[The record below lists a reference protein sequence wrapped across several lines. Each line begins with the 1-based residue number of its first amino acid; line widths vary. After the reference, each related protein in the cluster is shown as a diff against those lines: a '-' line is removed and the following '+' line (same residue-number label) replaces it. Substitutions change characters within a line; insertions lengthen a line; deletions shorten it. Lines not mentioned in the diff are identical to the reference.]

1 VILYPSQLPGRRVH
15 WLLTVEVG
23 GVLMRMADDE
33 VDVVTDAGEVY
44 HYSAGLD
51 GIETTEG
58 IDLFGD
64 SVGQLSVPLEF
75 IAPPGVSVAQMVA
88 RGDDLSAGRG
98 ELARWVEGTTYEA
111 RRVVLVGG
119 LTDPEYGDDG
129 EAVSTSLE
137 ERLAYDETLTSGP
150 IASVTSATWDHT
162 SDLADE
168 WLDVPYPIVIGR
180 PGYQGGSAY
189 VTGSPAVWADHRD
202 DGGTLFGGRAVG
214 NVVVL
219 AGHHVSA
226 NYVYL
231 NHDEY
236 TTADKRFKVF
246 NGWDQ
251 AGQPIAF
258 VGWYLTTTSPDAF
271 EFSSSYA
278 YTWFIDPDPDTTSGG
293 PTVSFGSLYVD
304 LGPHCLGYLGDLGP
318 HLGPCGRVARRAVPH
333 RHRSPRLPGRERL
346 RHRLACGVGG
356 PSRRRRDAVWRAR
369 GG

>member
-1 VILYPSQLPGRRVH
+1 VILYPSQLTGRRVH

-75 IAPPGVSVAQMVA
+75 IAPPGVSIAEMVA

-137 ERLAYDETLTSGP
+137 ERLAYDETLTSAP
-150 IASVTSATWDHT
+150 AASVTSATWDHT
-162 SDLADE
+162 SSLSDD
-168 WLDVPYPIVIGR
+168 WIDVP
-180 PGYQGGSAY
+180 
-189 VTGSPAVWADHRD
+189 
-202 DGGTLFGGRAVG
+202 
-214 NVVVL
+214 
-219 AGHHVSA
+219 
-226 NYVYL
+226 
-231 NHDEY
+231 
-236 TTADKRFKVF
+236 
-246 NGWDQ
+246 
-251 AGQPIAF
+251 
-258 VGWYLTTTSPDAF
+258 
-271 EFSSSYA
+271 
-278 YTWFIDPDPDTTSGG
+278 
-293 PTVSFGSLYVD
+293 
-304 LGPHCLGYLGDLGP
+304 
-318 HLGPCGRVARRAVPH
+318 
-333 RHRSPRLPGRERL
+333 
-346 RHRLACGVGG
+346 
-356 PSRRRRDAVWRAR
+356 
-369 GG
+369 